1 MSRQGED
8 TELQVRDGFPRDFCE
23 ESRRNSRCFFV
34 REVAQMSAKPYE
46 VYVLEC
52 ADGTFYTGITTDL
65 NRRLRQHESGEGAKY
80 TRGRGPFIV
89 RWVETGPDRSWALKR
104 EREIKRMSRRQK
116 ERLMYGMEV

>member
-1 MSRQGED
+1 MY
-8 TELQVRDGFPRDFCE
+8 V
-23 ESRRNSRCFFV
+23 
-34 REVAQMSAKPYE
+34 

-65 NRRLRQHESGEGAKY
+65 NRRLQQHESGEGAKY

-116 ERLMYGMEV
+116 ERLIMEWKGEQGAGAKEF